1 MGVVEDTRDKNP
13 YDILASLAQ
22 ELPKFLKGQPEI
34 LPDGDGLS
42 NARLRRR
49 TTEAAPNRR

>member
-1 MGVVEDTRDKNP
+1 MGVVEDTRDQNQ